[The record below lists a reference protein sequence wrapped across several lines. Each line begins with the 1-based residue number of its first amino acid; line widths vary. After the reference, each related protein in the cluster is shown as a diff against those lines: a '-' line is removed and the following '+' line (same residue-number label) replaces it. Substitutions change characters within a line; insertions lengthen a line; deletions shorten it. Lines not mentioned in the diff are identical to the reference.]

1 MSNGRRALSL
11 LLAVPVLAACAS
23 NNDVSDY
30 ANICNVYRPDRFREY
45 RCILGT
51 NSPGNAFDGGAGND
65 TLIGGPGDEI
75 LVGGPDN
82 DQITGGPGIDI
93 AVFSGLRSAYRIVRE
108 GDRIMVTGPDGADT
122 LMSVEVLHFD
132 DMTLNLF
139 AVLSRPQ
146 TPANGELAN
155 IPLWRPPIYR

>member
-1 MSNGRRALSL
+1 MFRGRSAPSL
-11 LLAVPVLAACAS
+11 LFAIPLLLSCAS
-23 NNDVSDY
+23 RDY
-30 ANICNVYRPDRFREY
+30 ENICSVYRPDRFREY

-51 NSPGNAFDGGAGND
+51 NLPGSALDGGAGND

-75 LVGGPDN
+75 LIGRPDN
-82 DQITGGPGIDI
+82 DQITGGPGIDL
-93 AVFSGLRSAYRIVRE
+93 AAFSGTRAAYRIVRD

-122 LMSVEVLHFD
+122 LMSVEVLRFD
-132 DMTLNLF
+132 DVTLNLF

-146 TPANGELAN
+146 TQMSEPLDS